1 MAIWER
7 YQRSSVLGAV
17 GSHVDS
23 ELLENEA
30 AAENF
35 QSADLVI
42 VDGIVT
48 IVADQPTLCGV
59 RLLIL
64 DAEDTSQTEDDPE
77 PHHPA
82 VYYTWFAG
90 LGVQAFRLR
99 SKKTLPPEHKLWLQT
114 WKAGGTTTTN
124 VHVGLMLY
132 IQLKH

>member
-7 YQRSSVLGAV
+7 YQNTYSVTAV
-17 GSHVDS
+17 GAHVNTDILS
-23 ELLENEA
+23 NEA

-48 IVADQPTLCGV
+48 ITSSTTDLVGV
-59 RLLIL
+59 RLLIQ
-64 DAEDTSQTEDDPE
+64 DEEETGQTEDDPE

-90 LGVQAFRLR
+90 QGVQSFRLR
-99 SKKTLPPEHKLWLQT
+99 SKKTLPPEHKVVLQC
-114 WKAGGTTTTN
+114 WKAGGTLPTQ
-124 VHVGLMLY
+124 VHVGLLLY